1 MSVSRAVPM
10 ITQPY
15 TLFIRISVFID
26 PDGLVYSTE
35 LWAHDLK
42 EHLLYIDDLRL
53 CSPVMYGKKPP
64 EGWVVIPGL
73 HADKVYAL
81 REDRGLASVVF
92 NLVPNFL
99 VVAQAASKTT
109 IAHCGLAGWAFPL
122 SYYLLLIRPFRNFKW
137 IVVMESS
144 FWMKPVGKRAT
155 LRVSLRHHINLFL
168 SRACMRRADIRIFTQ
183 SWYRDILLQGS
194 THNTLVNEAV
204 WVKEQDVLSTADF
217 EVRASTATGPT
228 RLLFPSRFVA
238 EKGVGTLLAA
248 ITELD
253 QRIAKQTDFPGLV
266 IEVIGSGPM
275 EEEVRAFIA
284 QRSEGPVQ
292 VSFLDPVPYD
302 AGFFTLLGRYD
313 AIIVANLMEEQPRI
327 IYDGFS
333 QGVPCIASRT
343 SGVVQVVA
351 NGETGVLFSPGS
363 HSELANCLIEAAT
376 DRSALIEMG
385 RRAIAVARSR
395 THEGM
400 HRDRAK
406 FLADTLELA

>member
-1 MSVSRAVPM
+1 MSVSAAASV

-15 TLFIRISVFID
+15 TLFIRIPVFID
-26 PDGLVYSTE
+26 AEGLVYSTE

-53 CSPVMYGKKPP
+53 CSPVLRGTNPP
-64 EGWVVIPGL
+64 DDWVVIPGL
-73 HADKVYAL
+73 RDEKVYPL
-81 REDRGLASVVF
+81 REDRGLISVAI
-92 NLVPNFL
+92 NLLPNLL
-99 VVAQAASKTT
+99 VVAKAASKTT

-122 SYYLLLIRPFRNFKW
+122 SYYLLLTRPFQRFKW

-144 FWMKPVGKRAT
+144 FWMKPVGKT
-155 LRVSLRHHINLFL
+155 VSLRVALRHRINLFL
-168 SRACMRRADIRIFTQ
+168 ARACMRRADIRIFTQ
-183 SWYRDILLQGS
+183 SWYRDLLLEGD
-194 THNTLVNEAV
+194 TRNTLVNEAV
-204 WVKEQDVLSTADF
+204 WVKEQDVLSAADF
-217 EVRASTATGPT
+217 EVRAKASAGPT
-228 RLLFPSRFVA
+228 RLLYPSRLVA

-248 ITELD
+248 IAEVD
-253 QRIAKQTDFPGLV
+253 ARIAEQADFSELV
-266 IEVIGSGPM
+266 IDVIGSGPM
-275 EEEVRAFIA
+275 EEDVRAFIA
-284 QRSEGPVQ
+284 QRPEGALK

-302 AGFFTLLGRYD
+302 AGFFELLSRYD

-343 SGVVQVVA
+343 SGVVQIVKD
-351 NGETGVLFSPGS
+351 GETGVLFAPGS
-363 HSELANCLIEAAT
+363 HSELADRLIEAAR

-385 RRAIAVARSR
+385 RRAIDVARSH

-406 FLADTLELA
+406 FLAQTLGVA